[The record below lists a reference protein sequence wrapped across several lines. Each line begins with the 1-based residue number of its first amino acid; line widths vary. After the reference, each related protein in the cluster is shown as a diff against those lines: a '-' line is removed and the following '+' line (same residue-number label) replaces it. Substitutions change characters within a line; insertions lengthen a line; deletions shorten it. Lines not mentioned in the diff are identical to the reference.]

1 MDNINTWYPAPNKKS
16 QGKQKSKK
24 IDPQPSEKSI
34 YRIDWEMTKMM
45 ELADKR
51 D

>member
-1 MDNINTWYPAPNKKS
+1 MDNINTWYPAPNKK
-16 QGKQKSKK
+16 
-24 IDPQPSEKSI
+24 IDPQPSEKLI

>member
-16 QGKQKSKK
+16 QGKQKKQENRPK
-24 IDPQPSEKSI
+24 TKWKSI